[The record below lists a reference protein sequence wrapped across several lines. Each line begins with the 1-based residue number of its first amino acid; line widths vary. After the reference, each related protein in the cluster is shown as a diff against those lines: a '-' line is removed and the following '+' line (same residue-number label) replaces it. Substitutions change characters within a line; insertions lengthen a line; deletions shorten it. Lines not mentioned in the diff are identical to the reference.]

1 MPESIRMSSAS
12 HKLPGGL
19 YAICDD
25 GVRPELSLVR
35 KGELLLDGGVRVI
48 QLRMKRTAPRE
59 ALDSARRVCSLC
71 RFAGA
76 VCLIDDRVDL
86 ALMADAHGVHL
97 GDDDLPARSARAILG
112 TERIV
117 GVTVRNAEAAQ
128 EAARSGADYAGVGPV
143 FATATKRVDAPV
155 LGLEAFAAVTRDS
168 PLPVVAISGICLSNI
183 GKVAEAGAYGAAVI
197 SDLLDAPDIPARAR
211 ALSRA
216 FAAAGVGSR

>member
-1 MPESIRMSSAS
+1 MSSVS

-19 YAICDD
+19 YAVCDD
-25 GVRPELSLVR
+25 GVRRELSLVR

-71 RFAGA
+71 RSAGA

-97 GDDDLPARSARAILG
+97 GDDDLPAGSARAILG
-112 TERIV
+112 TKRIV
-117 GVTVRNAEAAQ
+117 GVTVRNAKAAQ
-128 EAARSGADYAGVGPV
+128 QAARSGADYAGVGPV
-143 FATATKRVDAPV
+143 FATATKRVDAAL
-155 LGLEAFAAVTRDS
+155 LGLEAFAAIAREC

-183 GKVAEAGAYGAAVI
+183 GKVAQAGAYGAAVI
-197 SDLLDAPDIPARAR
+197 SDLLDAADIPARAR

-216 FAAAGVGSR
+216 FAAGMRSR

>member
-1 MPESIRMSSAS
+1 MPESLQMSSSS
-12 HKLPGGL
+12 HRLPGGL

-71 RFAGA
+71 RSAGA

-97 GDDDLPARSARAILG
+97 GDEDLPAKSARAILG
-112 TERIV
+112 TKRIL

-155 LGLEAFAAVTRDS
+155 LGLEAFAAIAREC
-168 PLPVVAISGICLSNI
+168 PLPAVAISGICLSNI
-183 GKVAEAGAYGAAVI
+183 GKVAQAGAYGAAVI
-197 SDLLDAPDIPARAR
+197 SDLLDAADIPARAR

-216 FAAAGVGSR
+216 FAAGVPSR